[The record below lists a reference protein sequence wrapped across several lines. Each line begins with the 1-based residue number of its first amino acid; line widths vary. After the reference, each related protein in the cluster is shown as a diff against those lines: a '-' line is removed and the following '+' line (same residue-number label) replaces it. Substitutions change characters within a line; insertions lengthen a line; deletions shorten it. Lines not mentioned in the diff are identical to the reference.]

1 MMDAPSCRQENPD
14 YNCKDHYAT
23 AGYASEAVVYLMNK
37 EGFSSAEVRNLF
49 MARSGFMSRLR
60 LYRSKEGSSTDDN
73 KFPGAVLNKL
83 AQRGMPTPC
92 SLMVER
98 YVLQKAQDAGLLI
111 FEESID
117 SGKIKFSCMPL
128 IRDLDLMLRICCLP
142 ELLIEDSEI
151 DLLLHNYET
160 LLEGSK
166 LRKQFFDKLIS
177 TLPDRRLAL
186 FIVPCSLVGRDFGK
200 EILESE
206 GRVDFVIQ
214 IPILARKT
222 VLRIAI
228 QLGACSD
235 NFQEENGWTIKRF
248 GRMVPQYWESEIR
261 KLGDQIAYAIPDDIL
276 IAAKQLREMPLE
288 KKKVIQELISLPIAE
303 AQLTHAIAGLIYSGE
318 KAEIVI
324 GNPQNLDLAVVIEAI
339 RETIDAL
346 SSLYGIPRPIELRL
360 EDDSCVPDL
369 EYYSVTTGDEFSS
382 ACIAPRPIYSCR
394 SSIRLDAIPRP
405 IDRSVSKDNVGTSL
419 RFFLNNIFRIQEFRE
434 DQAELIE
441 QMLSLHGTIGLL
453 KPGGGKTLAYQL
465 ASILQPG
472 TAIVIVPT
480 RYMAVIQDY
489 DLIEIGIH
497 TSRVISRPGEERSQD
512 PQISMDQH
520 ESNILILPVDALQD
534 LCWRTRLR
542 DIFSNRISFLV
553 LDEVQTIS
561 EWSHGFQ
568 PGYLNVV
575 RWARDNCAIMGTKLN
590 PLALTSNSSRLVL
603 LDIMNELDLG
613 NFDCIIESMSYDRRN
628 LQYELY
634 SVNIKN
640 RLPVLIS
647 ALKTTLR
654 QYGLGNNQKIPC
666 GIIICSDEN
675 DENVGPMNLSKSL
688 ASYLNIPIGICSIK
702 PPKKFL
708 RLGGSK
714 EKWTRACCESLLQF
728 KKNELPILVCSSDT
742 ALELNKKDIRFA
754 LHAGMPASLDEFY
767 RQSGRAGHDGMKS
780 SCIILSSDDSDS
792 SGNEDASNWHAGL
805 RKREPLAEEF
815 PGKVMEKRI
824 LSWVV
829 LKLLSSSLSYNIG
842 DKVDFEIFISSLPF
856 LAKDMKVPSEFKHRL
871 LEKALYRLLLLG
883 AIDGYERKAGSFRVT
898 AIIAETSRIYWNYK
912 KYIHRYETEGLA
924 TLYIPK
930 EDPSTYKNAVLKCG
944 CRLIDYGYYKIKTKK
959 EDDLARMLQATE
971 AGQTSLMNFQD
982 CIHDFAGRYDVEAKL
997 TLMESESWW
1006 RVLDDINGL
1015 DGLIDLHLAS
1025 QRKIRS
1031 EPNNPVFR
1039 VIAGFCAMAF
1049 EYEAQRRSD
1058 FLKGLCGLRD
1068 STTEAFKVEMIR
1080 QIFSHAELLMPSQKD
1095 LILENIWRSVP
1106 SLEISR
1112 FCYEKSEFSNEICH
1126 SSLFE
1131 MVNGVL
1137 EAFKAGGVVQ

>member
-1 MMDAPSCRQENPD
+1 MSMVDATSYCQENPD
-14 YNCKDHYAT
+14 CNCQDHYAT
-23 AGYASEAVVYLMNK
+23 AGYASEAVVHLLNK
-37 EGFSSAEVRNLF
+37 EGFSSTEARKLF
-49 MARSGFMSRLR
+49 QARSGFILR
-60 LYRSKEGSSTDDN
+60 LHRSREGSPIDN
-73 KFPGAVLNKL
+73 NRFLGAVLSKL
-83 AQRGMPTPC
+83 AHRGSPAPC

-98 YVLQKAQDAGLLI
+98 YILQKAQDAGLLI
-111 FEESID
+111 FEESTD
-117 SGKIKFSCMPL
+117 GGKIKFSCMPMMK
-128 IRDLDLMLRICCLP
+128 DLDLMLRICCLP
-142 ELLIEDSEI
+142 ELLVEDSDV

-160 LLEGSK
+160 LLEESK
-166 LRKQFFDKLIS
+166 PKKQFFNKLLS
-177 TLPDRRLAL
+177 VLPDKRLAL
-186 FIVPCSLVGRDFGK
+186 FIVPCCFMGRDFGK
-200 EILESE
+200 GIFKSHEQ
-206 GRVDFVIQ
+206 VDFVIQ
-214 IPILARKT
+214 IPNFIRRN
-222 VLRIAI
+222 VIRIAI
-228 QLGACSD
+228 ELDANSD
-235 NFQEENGWTIKRF
+235 HYHKEDGWTIKRF
-248 GRMVPQYWESEIR
+248 GQIMPQYWESEIR

-288 KKKVIQELISLPIAE
+288 KKKAIQELISIPIAE
-303 AQLTHAIAGLIYSGE
+303 AQLTHAIAGLIHSGE
-318 KAEIVI
+318 KAEMVI
-324 GNPQNLDLAVVIEAI
+324 GNPQNLDLAVVIESI

-360 EDDSCVPDL
+360 ADDSRVPDL
-369 EYYSVTTGDEFSS
+369 EYYSITTGDEFSS

-394 SSIRLDAIPRP
+394 GSIRLDAIPRP
-405 IDRSVSKDNVGTSL
+405 VDRSVSKANVGTSL

-441 QMLSLHGTIGLL
+441 QMLSLHGSIGLL

-472 TAIVIVPT
+472 TAMVIVPT

-489 DLIEIGIH
+489 DLIEMGIH
-497 TSRVISRPGEERSQD
+497 TSRVIFGPGEERSQD
-512 PQISMDQH
+512 PKISMDQY

-542 DIFSNRISFLV
+542 DIFSNRISFLI

-575 RWARDNCAIMGTKLN
+575 RWARDNCAIRGTKLS
-590 PLALTSNSSRLVL
+590 PIALTSNSSRLVL

-634 SVNIKN
+634 NVNVKN

-675 DENVGPMNLSKSL
+675 DEDVGPMSLSKSL
-688 ASYLNIPIGICSIK
+688 ASYLNIPVGVCSIK

-714 EKWTRACCESLLQF
+714 EKWTRASCESLLQF

-742 ALELNKKDIRFA
+742 VLELNKKDIRFA
-754 LHAGMPASLDEFY
+754 LHTGMPPSLDEFY
-767 RQSGRAGHDGMKS
+767 RQSGRAGNDGMMS
-780 SCIILSSDDSDS
+780 SCIVLSSDGRDSFGS
-792 SGNEDASNWHAGL
+792 EDISKWHVGL
-805 RKREPLAEEF
+805 GKRERSAEEF

-829 LKLLSSSLSYNIG
+829 LKLLLSSSSYDIG
-842 DKVDFEIFISSLPF
+842 DQVDFEVFISSLPI

-898 AIIAETSRIYWNYK
+898 AIIPEASHIYQNYK
-912 KYIHRYETEGLA
+912 KYICRYETECLSL
-924 TLYIPK
+924 LYIPR
-930 EDPSTYKNAVLKCG
+930 EDPSTYKKAVLKCG
-944 CRLIDYGYYKIKTKK
+944 CRLIDYSYYKIKTKK
-959 EDDLARMLQATE
+959 EDDLARMLKATE
-971 AGQTSLMNFQD
+971 AGQTSLRNFQD
-982 CIHDFAGRYDVEAKL
+982 CVQDFAGRCEVEARL
-997 TLMESESWW
+997 TIAESESWW

-1015 DGLIDLHLAS
+1015 DGLIDLHLAC

-1031 EPNNPVFR
+1031 EPNIPVFR
-1039 VIAGFCAMAF
+1039 VIAGLSAMAF
-1049 EYEAQRRSD
+1049 EDEGQRRCD
-1058 FLKGLCGLRD
+1058 FAKGLCGLRD
-1068 STTEAFKVEMIR
+1068 STTEAYKVEMAK
-1080 QIFSHAELLMPSQKD
+1080 QIFSYAELLMPSQKD
-1095 LILENIWRSVP
+1095 LILEDIWQSIP

-1112 FCYEKSEFSNEICH
+1112 FCYEKSEFSDEICY

-1131 MVNGVL
+1131 LVNRVL
-1137 EAFKAGGVVQ
+1137 GSLKAGGVVQ